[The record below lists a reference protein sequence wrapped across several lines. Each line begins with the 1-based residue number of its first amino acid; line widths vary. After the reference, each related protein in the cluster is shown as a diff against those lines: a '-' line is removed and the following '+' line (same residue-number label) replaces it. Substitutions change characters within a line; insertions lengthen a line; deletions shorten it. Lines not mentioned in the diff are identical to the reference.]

1 MPEQSYNRPRLTGL
15 TPRQA
20 MAVAG
25 IRRDGEG
32 RFSIDPIVYNI
43 DPYASWYDF
52 SAIDFRGPMKLTGPA
67 KTRSGFFAYRTKNR
81 DQLIR
86 KLAYYGN
93 LCRYCRTPLIEGVN
107 LVWDHAIPVSRGGKN
122 MLANLLPSCV
132 HCNSRKRAKTFFE
145 FLRLV

>member
-43 DPYASWYDF
+43 
-52 SAIDFRGPMKLTGPA
+52 
-67 KTRSGFFAYRTKNR
+67 
-81 DQLIR
+81 
-86 KLAYYGN
+86 
-93 LCRYCRTPLIEGVN
+93 
-107 LVWDHAIPVSRGGKN
+107 IPVSRGGKN